1 MRKTVKKGIALLIS
15 IAIILSLIPVSLI
28 ALAAQE
34 ESTVRVSNV
43 YGRAGETVTVS
54 VTMSENSY
62 ACGGNFNL
70 VYDNTMLQA
79 VSASCGELA
88 AGMTPI
94 ANPQYDADKV
104 RFTFAG
110 ITPITEFGTLVT
122 VSFKILETAEG
133 TIPLTLEKVNLY
145 DSNSEHLTKTVEHG
159 SIIVDGSFKVPTL
172 SVGSYNIESDE
183 ELTVNVSITELSQ
196 VCGGNFN
203 FVYDNT
209 KLEMIEASQGSL
221 LNGFAS
227 YINTEYSD
235 NAIRISF
242 AGVNPITEAGSILN
256 IKFRIISEES
266 GTASIA
272 LENSRLYDGDGEF
285 ISHSY
290 ESGEVNIKYIPPHTA
305 KLSVQKVTGYTCGNV
320 TVAVQLAKNSG
331 VCGGNFTLKYDNS
344 KMILKSAVIGEVV
357 NDRSAYINPDYAD
370 NKIRVSFAGTEP
382 ITDAGDVVILT
393 FTLSDDSE
401 GVNSLTLSDAR
412 VYDANGEAVLLNCY
426 DGFVDVVNNGAT
438 SGDYNYI
445 VKDGKVTITA
455 YLGADENVTVPQTIN
470 GKPVIAIGDSAF
482 RNCAGIKTVSIPEG
496 VVSIESNAFS
506 NCVNLEKISL
516 AESVTTIGEKAFFG
530 CNVLNRVELTRSV
543 TSIGDYAFGYLYGT
557 AKNENFAILG
567 YEYTVAHD
575 YANANEIKFI
585 FLDEYYRP
593 MFDVTSTANSESY
606 TFGEWTKG
614 TVAITLTNTSEYDG
628 EVEYF
633 YSIDGGEFTSFDGTL
648 EITDSG
654 NNEYSFMSRND
665 IGRESEISDVFE
677 VKIDNDAPTIT
688 SISQNP
694 SGWTNTEITISVNAH
709 DDESEVSSYSFDF
722 GETWQNTNQKSY
734 SENCVVAENTVCV
747 KDAAGNI
754 SEYDKTITINHI
766 DKIAPTVTEVIAER
780 ECHRTTIRVVGAK
793 DEASGVAYYSFDSGE
808 TWQSNNYK
816 SFEEK
821 CTVEAGQI
829 IVKDYAGNIYTST
842 QSFEITTE
850 FHNYSS
856 WETVREATCAN
867 NGLKTRTCSK
877 CGFVDSK
884 EIESTGH
891 SYGSWEIIKES
902 TILETGLKE
911 RKCKD
916 CTSVESLEIEKVEV
930 DLDKTQEYGLAVFT
944 VVNAQTKEPIENA
957 NIFISTEKDGEATL
971 VTDKDGKASTVLPV
985 GKQTISAYCDG
996 CITRNL
1002 SVNINLGENLIPLI
1016 GLSDKPV
1023 YDAELTSKEMTLDE
1037 IKAAGIDPNA
1047 PGNKQVFSYEVSF
1060 KFSPEVDWESIL
1072 FYFNANGDL
1081 LGGWYP
1087 KDAYTPDDEEP
1098 EDGELG
1104 GEQKNYLHYH
1114 VFNAGYQHGYCTWEE
1129 VEFGQTVSLFWR
1141 PNVPNG
1147 DYENY
1152 VFDGWYEDLDLTKKI
1167 SSVHIEDRLTEVYGR
1182 WIYVGDEPEEK
1193 EEGNSSVT
1201 VPTKDGESVTVHPVS
1216 EYCYLIIGGE
1226 VTWLKEMFDVQML
1239 VINNS
1244 QTDTLENLECT
1255 LELPEGLSLATM
1267 IEEQQSKTQFISHI
1281 PEGESDSVHWYV
1293 RGDAAGSYDLTAT
1306 LKGIVMPFEEAIDDV
1321 YVTKN
1326 AIQVWAGNALHLNFA
1341 LPNATYHGEDYPIT
1355 ITLTNVSNKTL
1366 YNVGHKIIGLEQ
1378 SQIVHYSDGSIK
1390 EKVLVD
1396 ENYLGYKFAK
1406 EFKPGD
1412 TIVMELTTN
1421 ILFESEVIEHKLE
1434 KYCSYVDGFEEIYNA
1449 YKAAKIIES
1458 VSTSLVNCISN
1469 SSSAIDG
1476 FLKDATSTSNISYEK
1491 LELARSLYSELSK
1504 MYSQVTTS
1512 GSAIID
1518 SAVHMKYTGIL
1529 GVLNAIVMDPGEW
1542 LVKNSKED
1550 IMSILNAV
1558 RAFNS
1563 SIHATFA
1570 EKPRKFNVFDSL
1582 RTAIM
1587 SIPVRFVL
1595 EDVFLSIGPNS
1606 TTEIPWSVTQTEVG
1620 ANYFGVS
1627 DYGKYISN
1635 LIMACFSEYYN
1646 EVKESYYS
1654 LIPGMDDPFNYEQIN
1669 QEIWA
1674 VEDEIAA
1681 FKAKDTTGDVTFSVW
1696 VEKSENANVF
1706 SLLKS
1711 ALLNENTD
1719 FEIYSNNENATI
1731 KNGVLTFTGEGDIFI
1746 IPQNLNGGTFVVEDS
1761 YGNRYEYNIIVVEK
1775 HECTPGE
1782 REMILSPT
1790 TEYDGVSVRTCTI
1803 CDDIL
1808 EVNIHSI
1815 NDCDEHSYGEWNEV
1829 IAATCTYSGTKAR
1842 SCVNCGTEE
1851 FETINKLEHVSGEW
1865 IFVEATA
1872 TENAKNIKR
1881 CTSCDEIIET
1891 EYIDFVPLDSIG
1903 INFDKIEL
1911 ELGKTILLLPIFNP
1925 ENASNKNHYWHSSDA
1940 NIASIDDS
1948 GNVTAKSPGVA
1959 IITLYCEGTDA
1970 TANCTVTVVP
1980 KSHTVKWVIDGV
1992 ENMQDIKEGESIVK
2006 PSNPVK
2012 DGYKFMGWTPAIP
2025 DIMPAYDLT
2034 FTAVFEKSYICPDC
2048 GTEIIGEEAI
2058 NDHITAEEK
2067 AKIKATIKIK
2077 NNSGSKTIN
2086 YGETLKLTAIV
2097 TDKPA
2102 EAKIYWYVDG
2112 VKQGEGE
2119 AFSVSFESGTK
2130 TVEVKLVD
2138 ANGNVLKDSS
2148 ENEIVDSEKVSVNAG
2163 FFQKLI
2169 SFFKNL
2175 FGINRTVV
2183 QTVFKGTF

>member
-1 MRKTVKKGIALLIS
+1 MRKTVKKGIALLIT

-34 ESTVRVSNV
+34 EPIVRVSNV

-70 VYDNTMLQA
+70 VYDNNMLQA
-79 VSASCGELA
+79 VSASCGDLA

-94 ANPQYDADKV
+94 ANPQYDANKV

-110 ITPITEFGTLVT
+110 IAPITEYGTLVT

-133 TIPLTLEKVNLY
+133 TVPLTLEKVNLY

-183 ELTVNVSITELSQ
+183 ALTVNVSITELSQ

-209 KLEMIEASQGSL
+209 KLEIIEAAQGSL
-221 LNGFAS
+221 LNGFAC

-235 NAIRISF
+235 NAIRMSF
-242 AGVNPITEAGSILN
+242 AGVNPVAEAGSVLN

-272 LENSRLYDGDGEF
+272 LENSRLYDGDGKF

-382 ITDAGDVVILT
+382 ITDAGDVAILT

-412 VYDANGEAVLLNCY
+412 VYDENGEAVLLNCY

-470 GKPVIAIGDSAF
+470 NKPVVAIGDSAF

-530 CNVLNRVELTRSV
+530 CNVLNRVELTRSI

-557 AKNENFAILG
+557 TKNENFAILG
-567 YEYTVAHD
+567 YEYTVAYD
-575 YANANEIKFI
+575 YANANDIRFI

-593 MFDVTSTANSESY
+593 TFDVTATANGESY
-606 TFGEWTKG
+606 TFGQWTKG
-614 TVAITLTNTSEYDG
+614 TVSIALTNTSEYNGD
-628 EVEYF
+628 VEYF

-654 NNEYSFMSRND
+654 SYEYSFMSRND
-665 IGRESEISDVFE
+665 IGRESEISGIYE
-677 VKIDNDAPTIT
+677 VKIDNNTPKIT

-694 SGWTNTEITISVNAH
+694 SGWTNTEIKISVNAY
-709 DDESEVSSYSFDF
+709 DNESEVSSYSFDS
-722 GETWQNTNQKSY
+722 GETWLNTNQITY
-734 SENCVVAENTVCV
+734 SENCTIPENTIWI
-747 KDAAGNI
+747 KDTAGNI

-780 ECHRTTIRVVGAK
+780 ECHQTTIRVVGAK

-842 QSFEITTE
+842 QNFEIATE

-930 DLDKTQEYGLAVFT
+930 DLDKTQEYGLAVFS

-1016 GLSDKPV
+1016 GLSEKSV
-1023 YDAELTSKEMTLDE
+1023 YDVELTSREMTIEE
-1037 IKAAGIDPNA
+1037 IKAAGISIND
-1047 PGNKQVFSYEVSF
+1047 PGNNHIFEYELKL
-1060 KFSPEVDWESIL
+1060 KFSPEVDWQSIL
-1072 FYFNANGDL
+1072 AYFNPNGKL
-1081 LGGWYP
+1081 LYIDIP
-1087 KDAYTPDDEEP
+1087 YTPPEPDE
-1098 EDGELG
+1098 G
-1104 GEQKNYLHYH
+1104 GEPKNYLHYH
-1114 VFNAGYQHGYCTWEE
+1114 VLNDGYQHGYCTWEE
-1129 VEFGQTVSLFWR
+1129 VEFGQTVSLSWR

-1152 VFDGWYEDLDLTKKI
+1152 VFDGWYEDLDLTQKI
-1167 SSVHIEDRLTEVYGR
+1167 SSVHIEERVTEVYGR
-1182 WIYVGDEPEEK
+1182 WVYIGEEPEK

-1201 VPTKDGESVTVHPVS
+1201 VPTGDGESVTVHPVS

-1267 IEEQQSKTQFISHI
+1267 IEEQQSKTQYIPHI
-1281 PEGESDSVHWYV
+1281 PEGKSDSVHWYV
-1293 RGDAAGSYDLTAT
+1293 RGDTAGSYDLTAT
-1306 LKGIVMPFEEAIDDV
+1306 LKGVIMPFEEEIDDV

-1341 LPNATYHGEDYPIT
+1341 FPNATYHGEDYPIT
-1355 ITLTNVSNKTL
+1355 ITLTNVSDKTL
-1366 YNVGHKIIGLEQ
+1366 YNVGHKIIGLKQ

-1412 TIVMELTTN
+1412 KIVMQVTTN
-1421 ILFESEVIEHKLE
+1421 ILFESEVIEYKLE
-1434 KYCSYVDGFEEIYNA
+1434 KYCGYIDGFEKIYNA
-1449 YKAAKIIES
+1449 YKAVKTIEN
-1458 VSTSLVNCISN
+1458 VSTSLVKCISN
-1469 SSSAIDG
+1469 CSTSLDN
-1476 FLKDATSTSNISYEK
+1476 FMKDATSSAGILYDK
-1491 LELARSLYSELSK
+1491 LELSKTLYSEISSL
-1504 MYSQVTTS
+1504 YSQVTTS
-1512 GSAIID
+1512 GSAIFD
-1518 SAVHMKYTGIL
+1518 SAAYMTHTGLLGIL
-1529 GVLNAIVMDPGEW
+1529 NAVTMEPSEW
-1542 LVKNSKED
+1542 LITKSKED
-1550 IMSILNAV
+1550 IMGLLNAV
-1558 RAFNS
+1558 KKLNT
-1563 SIHATFA
+1563 SIHMTFA
-1570 EKPRKFNVFDSL
+1570 EESRKFNIFDSL

-1595 EDVFLSIGPNS
+1595 EEAFVDVGPNS
-1606 TTEIPWSVTQTEVG
+1606 TTTIPCSITQTDAG
-1620 ANYFGVS
+1620 INYFGVS
-1627 DYGKYISN
+1627 DYGKYVSN
-1635 LIMACFSEYYN
+1635 LIMACFAEYYN
-1646 EVKESYYS
+1646 EVKEWYYS
-1654 LIPGMDDPFNYEQIN
+1654 LVPGMDDPFNYEQIK

-1711 ALLNENTD
+1711 AILNENTD

-1731 KNGVLTFTGEGDIFI
+1731 KDGVLTFTGEGDIFI
-1746 IPQNLNGGTFVVEDS
+1746 IPQNLNGGTLVVEDS
-1761 YGNRYEYNIIVVEK
+1761 NGNRYEYDIFVVEK

-1790 TEYDGVSVRTCTI
+1790 AEYDGVSVRTCTV

-1808 EVNIHSI
+1808 EVNIHST
-1815 NDCDEHSYGEWNEV
+1815 NDCDEHSYGEWKEV
-1829 IAATCTYSGTKAR
+1829 IASTCTYSGTKSR

-1851 FETINKLEHVSGEW
+1851 LETINKLEHIPGEW

-1881 CTSCDEIIET
+1881 CTNCDGIIET
-1891 EYIDFVPLDSIG
+1891 QYIDFVSLDSVG
-1903 INFDKIEL
+1903 INFEKVEL
-1911 ELGKTILLLPIFNP
+1911 ELDETIILLPIFNP
-1925 ENASNKNHYWHSSDA
+1925 ENASNRNHYWHSSDA
-1940 NIASIDDS
+1940 SIATIDVN
-1948 GNVTAKSPGVA
+1948 GNVTAKSPGVS

-1970 TANCTVTVVP
+1970 TATCTVTVVP

-1992 ENMQDIKEGESIVK
+1992 ESTQVVKEGETIAK

-2012 DGYKFMGWTPAIP
+2012 EGYKFMGWTPDIP
-2025 DIMPAYDLT
+2025 EKMPDYDLT

-2048 GTEIIGEEAI
+2048 SDEILGEDAI
-2058 NDHITAEEK
+2058 NEHISAEARRK
-2067 AKIKATIKIK
+2067 ALVKIK

-2097 TDKPA
+2097 TDIPDNA
-2102 EAKIYWYVDG
+2102 RIVWYINGEAK
-2112 VKQGEGE
+2112 GEGE
-2119 AFSVSFESGTK
+2119 TFSVSLQSGSA
-2130 TVEVKLVD
+2130 EIAVKLIDENDV
-2138 ANGNVLKDSS
+2138 VLLDSS
-2148 ENEIVDSEKVSVNAG
+2148 GNEISDSEIVSVKAG

-2175 FGINRTVV
+2175 FRISRIVI
-2183 QTVFKGTF
+2183 QSI

>member
-1 MRKTVKKGIALLIS
+1 MRKTVKNSIALLIT

-34 ESTVRVSNV
+34 EPTVRVSNV

-70 VYDNTMLQA
+70 VYDNNMLQA
-79 VSASCGELA
+79 VSASCGDLA

-94 ANPQYDADKV
+94 ANPQYDANKV

-110 ITPITEFGTLVT
+110 ITPITEYGTLVT
-122 VSFKILETAEG
+122 VSFKILDNAEG

-145 DSNSEHLTKTVEHG
+145 NSNSEHLTKTVEHG

-209 KLEMIEASQGSL
+209 KLEIIEATQGSL
-221 LNGFAS
+221 LNGFAN
-227 YINTEYSD
+227 YINTEYSE

-242 AGVNPITEAGSILN
+242 AGVNPITEAGSVLN

-266 GTASIA
+266 GTAAIA
-272 LENSRLYDGDGEF
+272 LENSRLYDGDGKF

-320 TVAVQLAKNSG
+320 SVAVQLAKNSG

-344 KMILKSAVIGEVV
+344 KMTLKSAVIGEVI
-357 NDRSAYINPDYAD
+357 NDRSAYVNPDYAD

-412 VYDANGEAVLLNCY
+412 MYDENGEAVLLNCY

-445 VKDGKVTITA
+445 VKDGKATIIA
-455 YLGADENVTVPQTIN
+455 YLGADENVSVPQSIN
-470 GKPVIAIGDSAF
+470 GKPVVAIGDSAF
-482 RNCAGIKTVSIPEG
+482 RNCAGIKSVSIPEG
-496 VVSIESNAFS
+496 IVSIESNAFS

-557 AKNENFAILG
+557 TKNENFAILG

-575 YANANEIKFI
+575 YANVNGIRFI

-593 MFDVTSTANSESY
+593 TFDVTATADGESY

-633 YSIDGGEFTSFDGTL
+633 YSIDGGEFTSFNGTL
-648 EITDSG
+648 EIIDSG
-654 NNEYSFMSRND
+654 NYEYSFMSRND
-665 IGRESEISDVFE
+665 IGRESEISEIFE
-677 VKIDNDAPTIT
+677 VKIDNDVPTIT

-694 SGWTNTEITISVNAH
+694 SGWTNAEITISVNAH

-722 GETWQNTNQKSY
+722 GETWQSANQKSY

-754 SEYDKTITINHI
+754 FEYDKTITINHI

-780 ECHRTTIRVVGAK
+780 ECHQTTIRVVGAK
-793 DEASGVAYYSFDSGE
+793 DEASGVAYYSFDFGE

-829 IVKDYAGNIYTST
+829 LVKDYAGNIYTST

-856 WETVREATCAN
+856 WETVRDATCAN
-867 NGLKTRTCSK
+867 NGLKTRICSK

-902 TILETGLKE
+902 TILEIGLKE

-1016 GLSDKPV
+1016 GLSEKSV
-1023 YDAELTSKEMTLDE
+1023 YDVKLTSREMTLEE
-1037 IKAAGIDPNA
+1037 IIAAGIDTSSPDNHH
-1047 PGNKQVFSYEVSF
+1047 VFEYELKLKF
-1060 KFSPEVDWESIL
+1060 KPEIDWQSIL
-1072 FYFNANGDL
+1072 AYFNANGDL
-1081 LGGWYP
+1081 LFITPPYKPDPDHNTGESGEP
-1087 KDAYTPDDEEP
+1087 KTF
-1098 EDGELG
+1098 
-1104 GEQKNYLHYH
+1104 LHYH
-1114 VFNAGYQHGYCTWEE
+1114 ILNQGYQHGFCNW
-1129 VEFGQTVSLFWR
+1129 VEIKNSNRDVSLNWR
-1141 PNVPNG
+1141 PEYAPGG
-1147 DYENY
+1147 DNDNY
-1152 VFDGWYEDLDLTKKI
+1152 VFDGWYEDYNLTKRI
-1167 SSVHIEDRLTEVYGR
+1167 SSVYVPQQGATVYGR
-1182 WIYVGDEPEEK
+1182 WIYTGEDGGGDGDGTGGSITLPT
-1193 EEGNSSVT
+1193 GDGDYVT
-1201 VPTKDGESVTVHPVS
+1201 IHPVS
-1216 EYCYLIIGGE
+1216 EYCYLIISGE
-1226 VTWLKEMFDVQML
+1226 ITWLKEMFDVQML

-1255 LELPEGLSLATM
+1255 IELPGGLSLATM
-1267 IEEQQSKTQFISHI
+1267 IGEQQSKTQVIPHI

-1293 RGDAAGSYDLTAT
+1293 RGDIAGSYDLRAT
-1306 LKGIVMPFEEAIDDV
+1306 LKGLIMPFEEEINEV
-1321 YVTKN
+1321 FVTEN
-1326 AIQVWAGNALHLNFA
+1326 AIQVWAGNALHLNFTF
-1341 LPNATYHGEDYPIT
+1341 PNAAYHGDDYPIT
-1355 ITLTNVSNKTL
+1355 ITLTNVSDKTL
-1366 YNVGHKIIGLEQ
+1366 YNVSHCITGLKQ
-1378 SQIVHYSDGSIK
+1378 SKIVHYSDNTVK
-1390 EKVLVD
+1390 NVLYVD
-1396 ENYLGYKFAK
+1396 TGGVDYKFAK

-1412 TIVMELTTN
+1412 KIVMELTTN
-1421 ILFESEVIEHKLE
+1421 ILFESELIEYKLE
-1434 KYCSYVDGFEEIYNA
+1434 KYCSYIDGFEQLYNT
-1449 YKAAKIIES
+1449 YKAVKIIES
-1458 VSTSLVNCISN
+1458 VSTSLVKCISN
-1469 SSSAIDG
+1469 CSTALDN
-1476 FLKDATSTSNISYEK
+1476 FMKDATSSAGILYDK
-1491 LELARSLYSELSK
+1491 IELSKTLYSEISNL
-1504 MYSQVTTS
+1504 YSQVTTS
-1512 GSAIID
+1512 GSAIFD
-1518 SAVHMKYTGIL
+1518 SAAYMTYTGLL
-1529 GVLNAIVMDPGEW
+1529 G
-1542 LVKNSKED
+1542 
-1550 IMSILNAV
+1550 ILNAV
-1558 RAFNS
+1558 TMEPAEWLITKSKDDIMGLLNAVKKLNT
-1563 SIHATFA
+1563 SIHMTFA
-1570 EKPRKFNVFDSL
+1570 EKPRKFNIFDSL

-1595 EDVFLSIGPNS
+1595 EDALLTVGPNS
-1606 TTEIPWSVTQTEVG
+1606 TTVIPWSVTKTEAGVS
-1620 ANYFGVS
+1620 YFGVS
-1627 DYGKYISN
+1627 DYGNYISN
-1635 LIMACFSEYYN
+1635 LIKACFSEYYN
-1646 EVKESYYS
+1646 EVKEWYYS
-1654 LIPGMDDPFNYEQIN
+1654 LIPGMDDPFNYEQVK

-1681 FKAKDTTGDVTFSVW
+1681 FKAKDATGNVTFNAW
-1696 VEKSENANVF
+1696 VEESDNANVF

-1711 ALLNENTD
+1711 AILNENTD

-1746 IPQNLNGGTFVVEDS
+1746 IPQNLRGGTLVVEDS
-1761 YGNRYEYNIIVVEK
+1761 NGNRYEYDIFVVEK
-1775 HECTPGE
+1775 HECTPGDK
-1782 REMILSPT
+1782 EMILSPT
-1790 TEYDGVSVRTCTI
+1790 KEYDGVSVRTCTV
-1803 CDDIL
+1803 CNDIL

-1829 IAATCTYSGTKAR
+1829 VAATCTYSGTKTR

-1851 FETINKLEHVSGEW
+1851 FETVDKLEHVPGEW
-1865 IFVEATA
+1865 IFVEAT
-1872 TENAKNIKR
+1872 ENEGAKNIKR
-1881 CTSCDEIIET
+1881 CISCEEIVET

-1903 INFDKIEL
+1903 INFDEIEL
-1911 ELGKTILLLPIFNP
+1911 EPGKTMLLLPVFNP
-1925 ENASNKNHYWHSSDA
+1925 ENASNRNHYWYSSDA
-1940 NIASIDDS
+1940 NIASIDES

-1970 TANCTVTVVP
+1970 TVSCTVTVVP

-1992 ENMQDIKEGESIVK
+1992 GSTQVIKEGESIVK
-2006 PSNPVK
+2006 PSNPIK
-2012 DGYKFMGWTPAIP
+2012 EGYKFMGWTPDVP
-2025 DIMPAYDLT
+2025 ETMPEYDLT
-2034 FTAVFEKSYICPDC
+2034 FTAVFEKSYTCPDC
-2048 GTEIIGEEAI
+2048 GDEILGEDAI
-2058 NDHITAEEK
+2058 NEHIAAE
-2067 AKIKATIKIK
+2067 ARMKATIKIQ

-2086 YGETLKLTAIV
+2086 YGETLRLTAI
-2097 TDKPA
+2097 TTNMPA
-2102 EAKIYWYVDG
+2102 DAKIYWYIDG
-2112 VKQGEGE
+2112 EKKGEGE
-2119 AFSVSFESGTK
+2119 IFNVRFESGTK

-2138 ANGNVLKDSS
+2138 TNGNAIKNASG
-2148 ENEIVDSEKVSVNAG
+2148 NEIFDSESVTVKGG
-2163 FFQKLI
+2163 FFQKII

-2175 FGINRTVV
+2175 FGMNRTVV
-2183 QTVFKGTF
+2183 QALFKGAL